1 MAFYKWLKYEKEWKK
16 QRLVSFTSVLYKGE
30 NESGHLK
37 YQDAKEK
44 KPMCV
49 LINRNIRSFVLKS
62 P

>member
-1 MAFYKWLKYEKEWKK
+1 MAFYKWLKYEEGRKK
-16 QRLVSFTSVLYKGE
+16 QRLVSFTSILCKRE
-30 NESGHLK
+30 NEPGYLN

-44 KPMCV
+44 KPMSV

>member
-1 MAFYKWLKYEKEWKK
+1 MRKDEKK

-30 NESGHLK
+30 NEPGHLK